1 MRQLTLTRRPAE
13 SPGWRDCFEL
23 NRALTRLDSADRIA
37 RFVAENVRSFNA
49 VNVAT
54 ACHLLAKM
62 HSQARRL
69 RNRMQS
75 RGQSGG
81 EGRDVGQAFLA
92 LLARAS
98 VTVDSFKPQN
108 VANLMWA
115 LATLGVEPGAELA
128 TAMSRRA
135 VAIAGEFNLQDVA
148 NLMWALAVFSCEE
161 RDCRTLW
168 TDTILHLLAAL
179 RRKPWLSLTT
189 DIAAEVKARRQLHQ
203 VFLCVVLEGFL
214 PGLDLAGQ
222 AGPNKVGVCRLACD
236 GAAATSS
243 NLQVG
248 SGR

>member
-81 EGRDVGQAFLA
+81 EGRDVGQAILA

-135 VAIAGEFNLQDVA
+135 VASAGEFKPQEVA
-148 NLMWALAVFSCEE
+148 NLMWALATLGVDPGAELATAMSRRAVASAHQPSIYVVYPCIYMVYLLTYFKLHGIYVVYPCIFLAFFYQISRPV
-161 RDCRTLW
+161 RDAGLIQCA
-168 TDTILHLLAAL
+168 HLC
-179 RRKPWLSLTT
+179 W
-189 DIAAEVKARRQLHQ
+189 
-203 VFLCVVLEGFL
+203 
-214 PGLDLAGQ
+214 
-222 AGPNKVGVCRLACD
+222 
-236 GAAATSS
+236 
-243 NLQVG
+243 
-248 SGR
+248 